1 MNVDNYTWF
10 AKHKDIPCNFNDTFD
25 KLLEY
30 SKSDNED
37 KREAAMTEIEA
48 RAIKAAHKYTC
59 ECGYISHATMANDMV
74 KEFMQ
79 KIKEDNK

>member
-1 MNVDNYTWF
+1 MNVNNYTWF
-10 AKHKDIPCNFNDTFD
+10 AKHKDIPCNLNNTFD

-48 RAIKAAHKYTC
+48 RAIKAAHEYTC
-59 ECGYISHATMANDMV
+59 ECGYILHATMANDMV